1 MNMAE
6 AADLRVLKT
15 RVETLEKQ
23 VADLTRR
30 LDDFS
35 KADRAR
41 QQERE
46 TLKLKHG

>member
-1 MNMAE
+1 MNMSE
-6 AADLRVLKT
+6 AAKQRELVT
-15 RVETLEKQ
+15 RIESLEKQ
-23 VADLTRR
+23 VYDLTRR

-46 TLKLKHG
+46 TKLKHG

>member
-6 AADLRVLKT
+6 ASAFRELKERV
-15 RVETLEKQ
+15 VDLEKL

-30 LDDFS
+30 FDDFS

-41 QQERE
+41 QQEAPNR
-46 TLKLKHG
+46 KHG